1 MNTLRLLFR
10 VLLGGS
16 ALALITGCVAPE
28 TTPAAAASPQK
39 QAESLTLQE
48 GDSLKISF
56 PGAPNLDTAQ
66 TIRRDGKITLA
77 MVGEVTASGRTPI
90 ELEQELLKLYGPQ
103 LISKEVTVVV
113 ASSSYPIFVSGAV
126 IRPGKISVDRPLTA
140 LEAIM
145 EAGGFDNAKADLSAV
160 KIVRQENG
168 GTKNYTVNL
177 KQVLDGKSSEAFY
190 LKRSD
195 IIYVPEKFSWF

>member
-16 ALALITGCVAPE
+16 ALALITGCVTPE
-28 TTPAAAASPQK
+28 TTPVAAASPQK